1 MCETCDGPGTITNHN
16 CLSCISDYR
25 LLFDED
31 NPKNCYENC
40 TYNYYFDNSNV
51 YHCTYNEECPGGYS
65 LKIPEKRKCIND
77 CNNDNTYKH
86 EYHNRCYNTPIIET
100 TQILETTQIPLT
112 TQIPETTHILETT
125 QIPETT
131 QILKTSQIPKTTQI
145 PKSTEISENIQIPET
160 TQIPEITHNLI
171 ESTSIKERTSS
182 PEEDLYDC
190 FNENSLI
197 NKCVI
202 KDNYTNEEIHSFIA
216 TTILSSYSSSSLKSL
231 VFEGEGNDRFQI
243 GSLKGQLD
251 LFNNKNLPDDY
262 IMSIIDLGE
271 CENRLK

>member
-1 MCETCDGPGTITNHN
+1 M
-16 CLSCISDYR
+16 
-25 LLFDED
+25 
-31 NPKNCYENC
+31 
-40 TYNYYFDNSNV
+40 
-51 YHCTYNEECPGGYS
+51 
-65 LKIPEKRKCIND
+65 
-77 CNNDNTYKH
+77 
-86 EYHNRCYNTPIIET
+86 
-100 TQILETTQIPLT
+100 
-112 TQIPETTHILETT
+112 
-125 QIPETT
+125 
-131 QILKTSQIPKTTQI
+131 
-145 PKSTEISENIQIPET
+145 
-160 TQIPEITHNLI
+160 
-171 ESTSIKERTSS
+171 
-182 PEEDLYDC
+182 
-190 FNENSLI
+190 I